1 MLKSIH
7 RTTRFAIQIFKNK
20 SETDKL
26 GSLDK
31 FNCTEGIKSRI
42 FNVHV
47 ALQTEI
53 RINEWKF
60 YKLDK
65 KILIKLTKD
74 QALFVP

>member
-1 MLKSIH
+1 MKRKAFANRFKKSYLQIYWCSKAF
-7 RTTRFAIQIFKNK
+7 TEQLGLPIQIFKNK

-31 FNCTEGIKSRI
+31 FNCTEGFKSRI

-53 RINEWKF
+53 ESMSG
-60 YKLDK
+60 
-65 KILIKLTKD
+65 IL
-74 QALFVP
+74 